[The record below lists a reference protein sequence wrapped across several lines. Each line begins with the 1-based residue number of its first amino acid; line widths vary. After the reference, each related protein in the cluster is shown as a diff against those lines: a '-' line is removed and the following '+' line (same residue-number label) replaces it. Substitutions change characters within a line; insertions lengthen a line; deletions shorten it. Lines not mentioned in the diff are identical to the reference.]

1 MTKIKIFKKN
11 DIFVGFEISGHSG
24 YSQAGKDIIC
34 ASISSISQSCALGLK
49 KVLGIN
55 ISMKVDE
62 DKGFLK
68 VELPNNINNEDLEK
82 SQILLDTMYISIE
95 DLLSG
100 YSKYI
105 SMEVIENVY

>member
-1 MTKIKIFKKN
+1 MTKIKFFKNNNIFT
-11 DIFVGFEISGHSG
+11 GFEMSGHSG
-24 YSQAGKDIIC
+24 YAEEGKDIVC

-49 KVLGIN
+49 KVLGIK
-55 ISMKVDE
+55 IEMKINE
-62 DKGFLK
+62 KRGYLK
-68 VELPNNINNEDLEK
+68 IELPNNLSEDTLEK
-82 SQILLDTMYISIE
+82 SQVLLKTMHLSIE